1 MRESEKRSMH
11 DQQTHESHDVAFSVD
26 VGVGVAD
33 VAVVGN
39 DDVQSGTFSLPF
51 WKLKN
56 ANLFIHGW
64 CMYSM
69 CSARILSLR
78 FSCHKVAMC
87 STICVCNQRM
97 MIHFACAILKF
108 KFIQQKYN

>member
-26 VGVGVAD
+26 VGVGVVD

-64 CMYSM
+64 CVCIVCAVRAFFPSGLAAIRLP
-69 CSARILSLR
+69 CVQLFASATSG
-78 FSCHKVAMC
+78 
-87 STICVCNQRM
+87 
-97 MIHFACAILKF
+97 
-108 KFIQQKYN
+108 